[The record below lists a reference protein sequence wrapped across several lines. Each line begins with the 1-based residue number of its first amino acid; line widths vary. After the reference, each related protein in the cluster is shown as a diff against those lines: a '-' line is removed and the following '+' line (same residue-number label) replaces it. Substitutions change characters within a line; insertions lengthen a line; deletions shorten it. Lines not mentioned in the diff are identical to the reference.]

1 MKIYS
6 AIRNLITTFK
16 NFKDGSF
23 FSSWHLIKNWYNIS
37 TSMEDRAT
45 LGSDPSAT
53 AGGYTEAV
61 HCARPFYI
69 IYNNASGS
77 HKSDKSQRV
86 WGTAFPNIINNQ
98 YLKLNLLNHD
108 LVNIFMLIILF
119 NYNLII
125 LIKSFLTFEHERF
138 PSDGSSI
145 SKSSPC
151 GTARLYYFL
160 CKLSAKFT
168 CR

>member
-1 MKIYS
+1 MNIYS
-6 AIRNLITTFK
+6 RRNHLITCRE
-16 NFKDGSF
+16 NYEDASIY
-23 FSSWHLIKNWYNIS
+23 FSCYLIKFCYTIY
-37 TSMEDRAT
+37 TSVEDRAT

-98 YLKLNLLNHD
+98 YL
-108 LVNIFMLIILF
+108 II
-119 NYNLII
+119 I
-125 LIKSFLTFEHERF
+125 
-138 PSDGSSI
+138 
-145 SKSSPC
+145 
-151 GTARLYYFL
+151 
-160 CKLSAKFT
+160 
-168 CR
+168 